1 MLLGEEGEK
10 LRWFLFPSEAALLLR
25 GKEPAYFPLKSPFTP
40 IKWKDGMPVTQR
52 TNLTGA
58 PCVEHFERSSTN
70 STPSVLSNGKTT
82 TSTHIVGKNDIEK
95 EMRGH
100 IFVADGKDCDKG
112 HLITS
117 QRTGEKQD
125 PNKALEE
132 VLSYVNEEYHSLKI
146 ESQNAE
152 DGWSDKGR
160 GIDRIPNGYC
170 SAEMGDCSGSQD
182 DGQVFTNGTND
193 LLNDH
198 EGDSKFVVEQTIS
211 KASSEETRKES
222 KEDYEGVIDV
232 KVAYEKNNE
241 KKCKRKEMSRTP
253 QFHHP
258 PKSIFKPST
267 QVTKCVFLETV
278 ISDERSLDRSGRL
291 Q

>member
-40 IKWKDGMPVTQR
+40 IKWKDGMPVTQG
-52 TNLTGA
+52 TNLTGP
-58 PCVEHFERSSTN
+58 PCVEHFERSSTS

-82 TSTHIVGKNDIEK
+82 TSTHVVGKSVIEK
-95 EMRGH
+95 QMRGH
-100 IFVADGKDCDKG
+100 IFVADGKDCGKG
-112 HLITS
+112 HLITY
-117 QRTGEKQD
+117 QRTGENQD
-125 PNKALEE
+125 PKQALEE
-132 VLSYVNEEYHSLKI
+132 VLSYVNEEYHALKI

-160 GIDRIPNGYC
+160 GIDHIPNGNC
-170 SAEMGDCSGSQD
+170 SAEMGDCSVSQV
-182 DGQVFTNGTND
+182 DGQVFTNGTNV
-193 LLNDH
+193 LLNNH

-222 KEDYEGVIDV
+222 KEDYNGVIDV

-258 PKSIFKPST
+258 PKSIFKPTT

>member
-1 MLLGEEGEK
+1 
-10 LRWFLFPSEAALLLR
+10 
-25 GKEPAYFPLKSPFTP
+25 
-40 IKWKDGMPVTQR
+40 MPVTQR

-58 PCVEHFERSSTN
+58 PCVEHFERTSTS
-70 STPSVLSNGKTT
+70 STPSVLSNGKTA
-82 TSTHIVGKNDIEK
+82 TSTHIVGKSVIEK

-100 IFVADGKDCDKG
+100 IFVADGKDCGKG
-112 HLITS
+112 HLITY
-117 QRTGEKQD
+117 QRTGENQD
-125 PNKALEE
+125 PKQTLEE
-132 VLSYVNEEYHSLKI
+132 VLSYVNEEYHALKI

-152 DGWSDKGR
+152 DGWSGKGR
-160 GIDRIPNGYC
+160 GIDCIPNGYC
-170 SAEMGDCSGSQD
+170 SAEMGDCSVSQV

-222 KEDYEGVIDV
+222 KEDYKGVIDV
-232 KVAYEKNNE
+232 KLAYEQNNE

-258 PKSIFKPST
+258 PKSIFKPTT

-291 Q
+291 QC